1 MVSGRPLWA
10 GPLYHV
16 VRRLIESGN
25 RRAGSRDLLISRAG
39 HQSRTYLARFQT
51 ISSVSPDDVLGL
63 VNFSS
68 SAVSE
73 VIIRF

>member
-1 MVSGRPLWA
+1 MVSGRPLWSA
-10 GPLYHV
+10 LPSCSTPHRIRQSP
-16 VRRLIESGN
+16 RRVE
-25 RRAGSRDLLISRAG
+25 GSAESRAG

-51 ISSVSPDDVLGL
+51 NSSVTPAGVLGL

-73 VIIRF
+73 VIMRF

>member
-1 MVSGRPLWA
+1 MLGTPSLKPTVLTF
-10 GPLYHV
+10 GP
-16 VRRLIESGN
+16 
-25 RRAGSRDLLISRAG
+25 SRTGVPHGACLSNARGEPG

-73 VIIRF
+73 VMIRF